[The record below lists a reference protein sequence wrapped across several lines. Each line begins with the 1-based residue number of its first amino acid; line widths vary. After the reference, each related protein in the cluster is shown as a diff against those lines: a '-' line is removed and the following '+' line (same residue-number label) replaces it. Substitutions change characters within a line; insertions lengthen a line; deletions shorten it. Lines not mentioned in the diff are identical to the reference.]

1 MVLQS
6 VHWMAALLELEKD
19 EALVLQS
26 AWGMA
31 ALLAWMWVRMWD
43 AVSEEQNFHG
53 VWLLQIF
60 LLSDSILALG
70 WKQCSIFSHLCL
82 LHHKFLPDLS

>member
-1 MVLQS
+1 MKLVLVLLARSVLTIWWVLKWSPFLLVLVSDFQLEFEKEEPLVLQS

-43 AVSEEQNFHG
+43 AVSEE
-53 VWLLQIF
+53 
-60 LLSDSILALG
+60 
-70 WKQCSIFSHLCL
+70 
-82 LHHKFLPDLS
+82 